1 MIQRNRASR
10 RRVLCLAAV
19 VATLA
24 AGAAPAGASF
34 HLMQIEQVIGGVCG
48 DTTQQAIQLRMRT
61 SGQNLL
67 GGARLRVVDATG
79 ANPIV
84 IKDFTASVANGA
96 NGAHVL
102 VQSHFFDAAQNPDPD
117 VLLTTVI
124 PATYLPAGRLT
135 FETDGAGIY
144 WSLSWGGAGY
154 TGPTTGDPNHLND
167 LDGEF
172 GPSFP
177 GPLPWTTGQA
187 LQFEGGSADLSTNNA
202 ADYSLTAGDAIFVNN
217 SNSDSVLNSN
227 NCVFGDRFET
237 GGTTGWSSISP

>member
-1 MIQRNRASR
+1 MFELHHSVR
-10 RRVLCLAAV
+10 RRLSRLTVVAAALAAS
-19 VATLA
+19 
-24 AGAAPAGASF
+24 AAPAGASF
-34 HLMQIEQVIGGVCG
+34 HLMQIQQVIGGVCG

-61 SGQNLL
+61 AGQNLL

-96 NGAHVL
+96 NGARVL
-102 VQSHFFDAAQNPDPD
+102 VQSSAFAAAQDPVQD

-124 PATYLPAGRLT
+124 PATYLPAGRLM
-135 FETDGAGIY
+135 FETDGATIY

-154 TGPTTGDPNHLND
+154 SGPTTGDPNHFND
-167 LDGEF
+167 SDGEF

-187 LQFEGGSADLSTNNA
+187 LQFEGGSADPSTNNA
-202 ADYSLTAGDAIFVNN
+202 DDYSVTAGDAIFVNN
-217 SNSDSVLNSN
+217 GNSDSVLNTN
-227 NCVFGDRFET
+227 NCIFGDRFET
-237 GGTTGWSSISP
+237 GGTTGWSLASP